1 MDDSNKRMSDAE
13 WLGVKEEPIA
23 QPQSVQDADTQPAGG
38 VQGVNTTVNTPATS
52 NIPVAIDNSK
62 YEKMATWAIIL
73 NFGAPVIAGFWFLSL
88 LAELGCALSSGCSSL
103 HSSAYYYILMLVVG
117 AAFLV
122 GIILSFM
129 SFGKTRSTIKKVL
142 IVVSL
147 LPYIPVVL
155 SLLTSLVGAL

>member
-1 MDDSNKRMSDAE
+1 
-13 WLGVKEEPIA
+13 
-23 QPQSVQDADTQPAGG
+23 
-38 VQGVNTTVNTPATS
+38 
-52 NIPVAIDNSK
+52 
-62 YEKMATWAIIL
+62 
-73 NFGAPVIAGFWFLSL
+73 
-88 LAELGCALSSGCSSL
+88 
-103 HSSAYYYILMLVVG
+103 MLVVG

-147 LPYIPVVL
+147 LPYVPVVL

>member
-1 MDDSNKRMSDAE
+1 MDSNKEKMSDAE
-13 WLGVKEEPIA
+13 WLGVKEEPVA
-23 QPQSVQDADTQPAGG
+23 QPQPVQNANTQPAEG
-38 VQGVNTTVNTPATS
+38 VQNVNTTVNTPTTS

-88 LAELGCALSSGCSSL
+88 LAELGCALSHGCSSL
-103 HSSAYYYILMLVVG
+103 HSSSYYYILMVVIG

-129 SFGKTRSTIKKVL
+129 SFGKTRSTAKKVL
-142 IVVSL
+142 IAVSL
-147 LPYIPVVL
+147 LPYVPVVL
-155 SLLTSLVGAL
+155 GLLASLVGAV

>member
-13 WLGVKEEPIA
+13 WLGVKEEPVA
-23 QPQSVQDADTQPAGG
+23 QPQPAQPAEG
-38 VQGVNTTVNTPATS
+38 VQVVNTTVNTPAVS
-52 NIPVAIDNSK
+52 NIPVAVDNSK

-73 NFGAPVIAGFWFLSL
+73 NFGAPVIAGFWFISL
-88 LAELGCALSSGCSSL
+88 LAELGCAISHGCSSL

-147 LPYIPVVL
+147 LPYVPVVL
-155 SLLTSLVGAL
+155 GLLASLVGAL